1 MYIFYQYRR
10 FLSNFIYNFTPLLY
24 NALERIFD
32 FMEVTNVKTETFEVS
47 EKVINAKKYNKK
59 IFPIYKMFSWDLL
72 FFYSISFLFLT
83 QVKGFSASNVL
94 LFDAFYTFS
103 KFITQLPCVNIV
115 EIIGRRKSLILAN
128 ILVAFSILILI
139 IAKDMWHVFV
149 SYAFMGT
156 GYSLKD
162 LCDPLFLR
170 DCITTKE
177 HPGTAFSKADG
188 RGSAFWY
195 FFDAV
200 TSISCGFLFVFNNY
214 LPMFLCFVMT
224 TISCIFAFNFR
235 SYEDPNKKLKTQE
248 VGNYKTYFKD
258 LKIAFRN
265 IFRSNR
271 LKSLLLFSGL
281 FAALLGIR
289 STIASSLFNEIGI
302 KEEYFGV
309 IFAILTGFSAISSN
323 LQNFFHKR
331 LKNKV
336 LTWFSLSFS
345 FSMIVIGLIALYCK
359 SYVFVIVCVFLLYAV
374 QYIIKG
380 PYHTLQKRYLN
391 SFSSPSMSTKI
402 YSANMLIESLFRT
415 VLCFI
420 ASLLLNVTSTTYS
433 IVIIGC
439 VSTIVF
445 IFVLDYMKDKIG
457 LNPEEYSK
465 KDIEFT
471 EVR

>member
-1 MYIFYQYRR
+1 
-10 FLSNFIYNFTPLLY
+10 
-24 NALERIFD
+24 
-32 FMEVTNVKTETFEVS
+32 MEVTNVKTETSGVS
-47 EKVINAKKYNKK
+47 EKVINAKKFNKR

-83 QVKGFSASNVL
+83 QAKGFSASNIL
-94 LFDAFYTFS
+94 LFDAFYTFF
-103 KFITQLPCVNIV
+103 KFITQIPCVNIV
-115 EIIGRRKSLILAN
+115 EAIGRRKSLILAN
-128 ILVAFSILILI
+128 VLVSLSIFILILS
-139 IAKDMWHVFV
+139 KDMWHVFV

-170 DCITTKE
+170 DCITNKE
-177 HPGTAFSKADG
+177 HPGTSFTKADG
-188 RGSAFWY
+188 KGSAFWY
-195 FFDAV
+195 FFDAI
-200 TSISCGFLFVFNNY
+200 TSASCGFLFVFNNY
-214 LPMFLCFVMT
+214 LPMFLCFGMT
-224 TISCIFAFNFR
+224 TISCIFAFNFK
-235 SYEDPNKKLKTQE
+235 SYEDLKTKSKIKE
-248 VGNYKTYFKD
+248 TGDFKAYFKD
-258 LKIAFRN
+258 LKIAFKN
-265 IFRSNR
+265 IFSSNR

-289 STIASSLFNEIGI
+289 STVASSLFSEIGI

-309 IFAILTGFSAISSN
+309 IFAVLTAFSAISSN

-336 LTWFSLSFS
+336 LTCFSLSFS
-345 FSMIVIGLIALYCK
+345 FSMIAIGLISLYCR
-359 SYVFVIVCVFLLYAV
+359 SYIFVIVSVFMLYAV

-391 SFSSPSMSTKI
+391 SFSTPSMSTKI

-415 VLCFI
+415 ILCFL
-420 ASLLLNVTSTTYS
+420 ASLLLDITSTTYA

-439 VSTIVF
+439 ISTVVF

-457 LNPEEYSK
+457 LKPQEYSK

-471 EVR
+471 EVK